1 MSGFSGAKSRIVGLF
16 ASGTVI
22 AAAMVAGATP
32 ALAATNPAAP
42 TGVSAVDGPGS
53 GEATVTFTP
62 GTLNGGTLSGYTVTP
77 SAAPTTPQACAASG
91 CTVTGLNNGT
101 NYTFTVIETTDVG
114 SSPASSASNQVTPAA
129 VPVISGFNPS
139 TPETFGT
146 TQQLSANT
154 TAGTVT
160 FSAAATPTICDVT
173 SAGVVTPK
181 LQGTCTLQADEAATT
196 THPAA
201 VSVSKDITIVAVA
214 PGAPTNVEGTVTG
227 LTTASL
233 TFAAPASNGGAS
245 IVQYTATSSPG
256 GLTGTCASSPCS
268 VTGLTTGTAYTFTVT
283 AKNNASP
290 TQLTGPASAAS
301 NTVRTGGLPQT
312 ITFNQPTSPQPFGAT
327 PTLSASASPSGLPV
341 SFASVT
347 PTVCTITSAG
357 ALTTVGVGTCTI
369 RADQAGNATYSSA
382 DPMEHDI
389 AVQKATP
396 TVAVSTTFNPAVYGQ
411 PLTFTAT
418 TSSPLTT
425 TGNVQ
430 FNIDSI
436 DVGSPVALNS
446 SGTASYSPST
456 PLAVGT
462 HTVKA
467 TYAGDSNHNTAT
479 ATMASVQTINKASTS
494 TAVAVSGDTITATVS
509 PVSPATGTP
518 TGTVS
523 FTVGGVSAGS
533 APLTS
538 GVATITGSNVGN
550 QAVSAGY
557 AGDTNYLAS
566 TGNRAPIGPTV
577 KTHLSSAHPKHNGWY
592 RSPVTV
598 SFTCTPNTAPLS
610 NGCPSPVVKSHNG
623 AGQSVTRTVTA
634 TDGGS
639 TTVTVSPINI
649 DQVRP
654 TLTVKRKANGKLVCH
669 AHDTLSHGAT
679 CSVHHTT
686 TTVNG
691 VRTVKWRAVAHDKAG
706 NTRHKHGKF
715 TG

>member
-1 MSGFSGAKSRIVGLF
+1 
-16 ASGTVI
+16 
-22 AAAMVAGATP
+22 
-32 ALAATNPAAP
+32 
-42 TGVSAVDGPGS
+42 
-53 GEATVTFTP
+53 
-62 GTLNGGTLSGYTVTP
+62 
-77 SAAPTTPQACAASG
+77 
-91 CTVTGLNNGT
+91 
-101 NYTFTVIETTDVG
+101 
-114 SSPASSASNQVTPAA
+114 
-129 VPVISGFNPS
+129 
-139 TPETFGT
+139 
-146 TQQLSANT
+146 
-154 TAGTVT
+154 
-160 FSAAATPTICDVT
+160 
-173 SAGVVTPK
+173 
-181 LQGTCTLQADEAATT
+181 
-196 THPAA
+196 
-201 VSVSKDITIVAVA
+201 
-214 PGAPTNVEGTVTG
+214 
-227 LTTASL
+227 
-233 TFAAPASNGGAS
+233 
-245 IVQYTATSSPG
+245 
-256 GLTGTCASSPCS
+256 
-268 VTGLTTGTAYTFTVT
+268 
-283 AKNNASP
+283 
-290 TQLTGPASAAS
+290 
-301 NTVRTGGLPQT
+301 
-312 ITFNQPTSPQPFGAT
+312 
-327 PTLSASASPSGLPV
+327 
-341 SFASVT
+341 
-347 PTVCTITSAG
+347 
-357 ALTTVGVGTCTI
+357 
-369 RADQAGNATYSSA
+369 
-382 DPMEHDI
+382 
-389 AVQKATP
+389 
-396 TVAVSTTFNPAVYGQ
+396 NPAVYGQ